1 MGKSVRYTYGCYYKP
16 DSEYKP
22 TCFAAFYARRARQRL
37 RNQQRIRNRQRIATP
52 RIATID
58 EIDFQQIERLF
69 RSRERYKNAHVINM

>member
-37 RNQQRIRNRQRIATP
+37 RNRQRVATP
-52 RIATID
+52 RMVTIN

-69 RSRERYKNAHVINM
+69 RSRERYNKNAHVINM